1 MFNSSR
7 SGIAGLSGWSPG
19 HVSHGEQVVDDSSDA
34 GEHVDEDRKDEDED
48 GESVNVSESDLKT

>member
-1 MFNSSR
+1 M
-7 SGIAGLSGWSPG
+7 
-19 HVSHGEQVVDDSSDA
+19 DDSSDA